1 MDLAN
6 IIGYFKGNLAKI
18 TVFSA
23 KITACPTDGISQD
36 PNTNVYI
43 MVFEY
48 AEGGDFNNYLNKNY
62 EKFDWF
68 NGLSVLNN
76 IARSLNGI
84 HQKQMV
90 HCDFHTGNILFM
102 NDNLARIS
110 DMGLCKKID
119 DINEKNIYGVM
130 PYVAPEVLKGKPYT
144 QAADIYSFGMIM
156 YVVATGRQP
165 FDDCAHDEFL
175 VLKICNEIR
184 PEINE
189 KIAPKCY
196 IDLMKKCWDG
206 IPDNRPNSIE
216 IKEMIEL
223 FYNSFD
229 QKNRKYQ
236 SNIQQLDEIKE
247 KFEETQEYR
256 KENLLS
262 IKNNKSTTH
271 THAIYTSRLLNPYT
285 KNISSTV
292 EITDFTNL

>member
-1 MDLAN
+1 
-6 IIGYFKGNLAKI
+6 
-18 TVFSA
+18 
-23 KITACPTDGISQD
+23 
-36 PNTNVYI
+36 

-68 NGLSVLNN
+68 NGLKVLNN
-76 IARSLNGI
+76 IAKSLNGI

-90 HCDFHTGNILFM
+90 HRDFHTGNILFM
-102 NDNLARIS
+102 NNNLAHIS

-119 DINEKNIYGVM
+119 DINEANIYGVM

-196 IDLMKKCWDG
+196 INLMKKCWDG
-206 IPDNRPNSIE
+206 NPGNRPNSIE

-223 FYNSFD
+223 FYNSLD
-229 QKNRKYQ
+229 QKNREYQ
-236 SNIQQLDEIKE
+236 KSILKNIQQLDEIKE

-256 KENLLS
+256 KEYLLS
-262 IKNNKSTTH
+262 IKKNKSTTH
-271 THAIYTSRLLNPYT
+271 TQAIYRSRLLNPYT